1 MFWHRDVIDCVVPD
15 QHELLRLWRQA
26 HPERSS
32 GGERITDALDHE
44 WLASHIELT
53 GAEIKAAALAAAF
66 EARSAGGL
74 ITTERVLKAIRR
86 ELTKRGAS
94 VRIEAVPEPQGAVIP
109 LARPD
114 PKRSPSAASGC

>member
-94 VRIEAVPEPQGAVIP
+94 ARIEAVPAPPAAAVRR
-109 LARPD
+109 ATHDRT
-114 PKRSPSAASGC
+114 RS

>member
-26 HPERSS
+26 HPERTS

-66 EARSAGGL
+66 EARAAGGGR
-74 ITTERVLKAIRR
+74 TPRR
-86 ELTKRGAS
+86 GLQGRRRGLSKRGGRTAHATRPGPP
-94 VRIEAVPEPQGAVIP
+94 VREVRG
-109 LARPD
+109 
-114 PKRSPSAASGC
+114 